1 MTTRYEPVIGLEVHC
16 QLLTDEKLFCGCPTR
31 FGADVNAQTCP
42 ICLGMPGVLPVL
54 NRQAVDY
61 AVKAGLA
68 LGCTVNRRSH
78 FARKHYFYPDLPKGY
93 QITQYEVPVLEHGRL
108 EFDVDGVTMSAGIRR
123 IHMEEDAG
131 KSLHADTGS
140 TLVDLNR
147 AGVPLVEIVGEPDLR
162 SVDQAVAYLKA
173 LHAIVRF
180 LGICD
185 GNMEEGSFR
194 CDANVSVRPVG
205 RAELGTRVEIKN
217 MNTFK
222 GIHRALTYEVERQI
236 AVNEDG
242 GTVVQETR
250 LWDDAA
256 GRTRAMRSKEEA
268 HDYRYFPEPDL
279 PPLDVAEAQ
288 IAAIRA
294 ELPELPRA
302 RRQRFERDIGL
313 SAYDAGVLTS
323 ERALADYFE
332 AAVAVHPD
340 PKLISNWL
348 TTELLGRLPAERI
361 GVSPIPPAS
370 LARLVALIGEGT
382 ISGRIAKDVFEA
394 MFAGEGTPDE
404 IVAKRGLVQVSDAAS
419 IEAVAREVITKN
431 PSQVEQFR
439 AGKAALKGYFVGQ
452 VMKAMSGKANP
463 KLTNEIVDRLLAGE
477 GT

>member
-1 MTTRYEPVIGLEVHC
+1 MSTRYEPVIGLEVHC

-31 FGADVNAQTCP
+31 FGAEINAQTCP

-54 NRQAVDY
+54 NPQAVDY
-61 AVKAGLA
+61 ALKAGLA

-93 QITQYEVPVLEHGRL
+93 QITQYEIPVLEHGRL
-108 EFDVDGVTMSAGIRR
+108 EFDVDGVTISAGIHR

-173 LHAIVRF
+173 LHAIVRY

-205 RAELGTRVEIKN
+205 QQAFGTRVEIKN

-222 GIHRALTYEVERQI
+222 GIHRALTFEVERQI

-242 GTVVQETR
+242 GTIVQETR

-279 PPLDVAEAQ
+279 PPLDVSEARVAE
-288 IAAIRA
+288 IRA
-294 ELPELPRA
+294 TLPELPRA
-302 RRQRFERDIGL
+302 RRQRFESAFGL

-332 AAVAVHPD
+332 AAVAAHAD
-340 PKLISNWL
+340 PKNLCNWL
-348 TTELLGRLPAERI
+348 TTELLGRVPADRI
-361 GVSPIPPAS
+361 GESPIAPQA

-404 IVAKRGLVQVSDAAS
+404 IVSKRGLVQVSDAAA
-419 IEAVAREVITKN
+419 IEAVVREVIAKN
-431 PSQVEQFR
+431 PGQVEQFR
-439 AGKAALKGYFVGQ
+439 SGKAALKGYFVGQ
-452 VMKAMSGKANP
+452 VMKAMGGKANP

-477 GT
+477 GK